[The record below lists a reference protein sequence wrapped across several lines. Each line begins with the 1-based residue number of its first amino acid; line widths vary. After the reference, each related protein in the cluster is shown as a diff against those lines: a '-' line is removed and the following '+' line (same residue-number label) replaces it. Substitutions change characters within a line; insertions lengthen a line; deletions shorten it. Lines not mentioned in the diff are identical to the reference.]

1 MGFTIAADD
10 AFATFITG
18 EACGA
23 IGSRSP
29 LYVFGRGTGGKSGV
43 LYLRNGDTGGSTPDG
58 EDSYSRVADGQTAFE
73 VASTRPV

>member
-1 MGFTIAADD
+1 MGFTIASGD

-29 LYVFGRGTGGKSGV
+29 LYAFGRGTGGNSGV
-43 LYLRNGDTGGSTPDG
+43 LFLKNGDVSSVAVG
-58 EDSYSRVADGQTAFE
+58 EDSFTRVADAQNAFE
-73 VASTRPV
+73 VAGTRPV